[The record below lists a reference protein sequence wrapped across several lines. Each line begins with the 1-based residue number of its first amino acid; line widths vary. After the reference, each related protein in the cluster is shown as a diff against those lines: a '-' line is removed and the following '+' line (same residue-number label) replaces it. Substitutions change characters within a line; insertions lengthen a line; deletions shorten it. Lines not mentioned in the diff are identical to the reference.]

1 MKAIEVKN
9 LYKRYP
15 HVTAVCNISFDV
27 EKGEIFGFLGPNGA
41 GKSTTVNMLCT
52 LVKPNKGKIVIN
64 GMDPFKN
71 SSEVRKKIGIVF
83 QEQILDKNLTVYENL
98 YLHAKLYDVPKKIFL
113 NRLQE
118 TLKLLDIED
127 KKNYYVKS
135 LSGGTRRRVEI
146 ARVMLHRPEIVFLD
160 EPTVGLDAQTK
171 NKIWDYLLKIRERFN
186 TTIFL
191 TTQYINEADI
201 CDRIGIIDYG
211 ELIALETPE
220 TLKKE
225 VSSDLIYIDTID
237 NKESFVILKQEF
249 SDFSINIKNN
259 KIIINVLEADKFLPS
274 LFKVLGDKI
283 ISLDLK
289 KPTLE
294 DVFLKL
300 TGKSIKK

>member
-1 MKAIEVKN
+1 
-9 LYKRYP
+9 
-15 HVTAVCNISFDV
+15 
-27 EKGEIFGFLGPNGA
+27 
-41 GKSTTVNMLCT
+41 
-52 LVKPNKGKIVIN
+52 
-64 GMDPFKN
+64 
-71 SSEVRKKIGIVF
+71 
-83 QEQILDKNLTVYENL
+83 
-98 YLHAKLYDVPKKIFL
+98 
-113 NRLQE
+113 
-118 TLKLLDIED
+118 
-127 KKNYYVKS
+127 
-135 LSGGTRRRVEI
+135 
-146 ARVMLHRPEIVFLD
+146 
-160 EPTVGLDAQTK
+160 
-171 NKIWDYLLKIRERFN
+171 
-186 TTIFL
+186 
-191 TTQYINEADI
+191 
-201 CDRIGIIDYG
+201 
-211 ELIALETPE
+211 LIALETPE